1 MKKIFGWIR
10 SMYKWV
16 EGFSTKPGALWAL
29 FIIAFIESSFFPIPP
44 DVLLIALAVAMPA
57 RSMKFAAICAAGSVL
72 GGMFGY
78 FIGYELMD
86 LIGRPIID
94 FYNANEYWVKIEE
107 AYRGPV
113 GVWFLVAAAFTP
125 IPYKV
130 ATIAAGATLMPF
142 IPFVIASAVGR
153 TARFFLVA
161 GLIWKFGPSIKT
173 FIEKYFDKLSI
184 AFVILLV
191 LGFVAVKY
199 VF

>member
-1 MKKIFGWIR
+1 MKPLFRLIR
-10 SMYKWV
+10 KMYNWV

-29 FIIAFIESSFFPIPP
+29 FIIAFMESSFFPIPP
-44 DVLLIALAVAMPA
+44 DVLLIALAVAMPTK
-57 RSMKFAAICAAGSVL
+57 SMRFAAVCTAGSVL

-86 LIGRPIID
+86 LVGRPIIE
-94 FYNANEYWVKIEE
+94 FYNAQAYWLKVEE

-130 ATIAAGATLMPF
+130 ATIAAGATLMPLL
-142 IPFVIASAVGR
+142 PFFLASALGR
-153 TARFFLVA
+153 AARFFLVA

-184 AFVILLV
+184 AFVVLLV

>member
-1 MKKIFGWIR
+1 
-10 SMYKWV
+10 MYDWV

-29 FIIAFIESSFFPIPP
+29 FLIAFAESSFFPVPP
-44 DVLLIALAVAMPA
+44 DVLLIALAVAMPH
-57 RSMKFAAICAAGSVL
+57 RSLRFAAITAVGSVL

-78 FIGYELMD
+78 YIGYELMAV
-86 LIGRPIID
+86 IGQPIID
-94 FYNANEYWVKIEE
+94 FYHAQEYWVRVEE

-113 GVWFLVAAAFTP
+113 GVWFLAAAAFTP

-130 ATIAAGATLMPF
+130 ATIAAGATVMPF
-142 IPFVIASAVGR
+142 LPFLIASALGR

-161 GLIWKFGPSIKT
+161 GLIWKFGPTFKT
-173 FIEKYFDKLSI
+173 YIEKYFDKLAI
-184 AFVILLV
+184 AFVVLLI

>member
-1 MKKIFGWIR
+1 
-10 SMYKWV
+10 MYYWV
-16 EGFSTKPGALWAL
+16 ESFSTKPGAMWAL
-29 FIIAFIESSFFPIPP
+29 FIIAFMESSFFPVPP
-44 DVLLIALAVAMPA
+44 DVLLIALAVAMPKK
-57 RSMKFAAICAAGSVL
+57 SMRFAAVCAAGSVL

-86 LIGRPIID
+86 IVGRPIIN
-94 FYNANEYWVKIEE
+94 FYNAQEYWLKVEE

-142 IPFVIASAVGR
+142 LPFVIASAVGR
-153 TARFFLVA
+153 AARFFLVA
-161 GLIWKFGPSIKT
+161 GLIYRFGPSIKI
-173 FIEKYFDKLSI
+173 FIDKYFDKLSI

-191 LGFVAVKY
+191 VGFIAVKY

>member
-1 MKKIFGWIR
+1 
-10 SMYKWV
+10 MYNWV
-16 EGFSTKPGALWAL
+16 ESFSTRPGALWAL
-29 FIIAFIESSFFPIPP
+29 FLIAFMESSFFPIPP
-44 DVLLIALAVAMPA
+44 DVLLIALAVAMP
-57 RSMKFAAICAAGSVL
+57 RKSMHFAAVCAAGSVL

-86 LIGRPIID
+86 LVGRPIVE
-94 FYNANEYWVKIEE
+94 FYNAEEYWVKIEE
-107 AYRGPV
+107 AYRGPI

-142 IPFVIASAVGR
+142 LPFVIASAVGR
-153 TARFFLVA
+153 AARFFLVA

-173 FIEKYFDKLSI
+173 FIEKYFDRLSI
-184 AFVILLV
+184 AFVVLLV

>member
-1 MKKIFGWIR
+1 
-10 SMYKWV
+10 MYQWV

-29 FIIAFIESSFFPIPP
+29 FIIAFMESSFFPVPP
-44 DVLLIALAVAMPA
+44 DVLLIALAVAMPT
-57 RSMKFAAICAAGSVL
+57 RSMKFAAICTAGSVL
-72 GGMFGY
+72 GGLFGY

-86 LIGRPIID
+86 MVGRPIID
-94 FYNANEYWVKIEE
+94 FYNAQEYWLKVEE

-130 ATIAAGATLMPF
+130 ATIAAGATLMPLL
-142 IPFVIASAVGR
+142 PFFIASLFGR
-153 TARFFLVA
+153 AARFFLVA

-173 FIEKYFDKLSI
+173 FIDKYFDKLSI
-184 AFVILLV
+184 AFVVLLV
-191 LGFVAVKY
+191 LGFVAVKW

>member
-1 MKKIFGWIR
+1 
-10 SMYKWV
+10 
-16 EGFSTKPGALWAL
+16 
-29 FIIAFIESSFFPIPP
+29 
-44 DVLLIALAVAMPA
+44 VAMPTK
-57 RSMKFAAICAAGSVL
+57 SMRFAAVCTAGSVL

-94 FYNANEYWVKIEE
+94 FYNAQAYWVKVEE

-130 ATIAAGATLMPF
+130 ATIAAGATLMPL
-142 IPFVIASAVGR
+142 IPFIIASSLGR
-153 TARFFLVA
+153 AARFFLVA
-161 GLIWKFGPSIKT
+161 GLIWKFGPSIKV

-184 AFVILLV
+184 AFVVLLV

>member
-1 MKKIFGWIR
+1 
-10 SMYKWV
+10 MYTWV
-16 EGFSTKPGALWAL
+16 ESFSTRPGALWAL
-29 FIIAFIESSFFPIPP
+29 FLIAFMESSFFPIPP
-44 DVLLIALAVAMPA
+44 DVLLIALAVAMPT
-57 RSMKFAAICAAGSVL
+57 RSMHFAAVCTLGSVL

-78 FIGYELMD
+78 FIGYELME
-86 LIGRPIID
+86 LVGRPIIS
-94 FYNANEYWVKIEE
+94 FYNAETYWVKVEE

-125 IPYKV
+125 VPYKV

-142 IPFVIASAVGR
+142 LPFVLASAIGR
-153 TARFFLVA
+153 SMRFFLVA
-161 GLIWKFGPSIKT
+161 GLIWKFGPSIKQ
-173 FIEKYFDKLSI
+173 FIDKYFDKLSI